1 MSDTPTADPASL
13 PPAGWYPDP
22 MDAQRQRWWTGAE
35 WTDHLVDPA
44 TGSPL
49 SEAVETPGPDPA
61 QRVYVPMADYDASA
75 WTSSTALNSTPGS
88 GYTLAIWL
96 LACTPILYFILI
108 VAEYRLAL
116 NATPSVQTSLS
127 ADISGL
133 VVLTIVLA
141 VWVLLAIW
149 DYATLKN
156 RGLPAPTPV
165 WVLLSILAYFIAR
178 RIVLKRVD
186 VRANAPGNVLVLL
199 VLAGAISSGFFVAN
213 SIAQQGDVLAIKQF
227 ESYVSQQLNKIGTH
241 KWTVEC
247 PDDAPAST
255 TGATFTCSATAETGV
270 SANLTVNV
278 TSPHTFKIV
287 ATDPVPQNGTS

>member
-1 MSDTPTADPASL
+1 MSETPTADPASL

-75 WTSSTALNSTPGS
+75 WTSSAPLSSTPGS

-108 VAEYRLAL
+108 LAEYRLAL
-116 NATPSVQTSLS
+116 NAVPSVQTSLS

-133 VVLTIVLA
+133 VVLIIMLA
-141 VWVLLAIW
+141 VWALLAIW
-149 DYATLKN
+149 DYAALKN

-186 VRANAPGNVLVLL
+186 VRSNAPGNVFVLIA
-199 VLAGAISSGFFVAN
+199 LAGGIGSGFIVAN
-213 SIAQQGDVLAIKQF
+213 SIAHQGDVVAVQQF
-227 ESYVSQQLNKIGTH
+227 ETYAEQQLQKASGLT
-241 KWTVEC
+241 WAVDC

-255 TGATFTCSATAETGV
+255 AGASFTCSAKSQSGQAVTM
-270 SANLTVNV
+270 TVEV
-278 TSPHTFKIV
+278 TSPHVFKV
-287 ATDPVPQNGTS
+287 TAAVPQSGTS